1 MLQMTIT
8 TLFSPST
15 PKSFYLWKT
24 TELEAGYRRHQD
36 VELYLGEIVY
46 DSLGKVSAE
55 LERKRP
61 VKCQT
66 PTSTAPKK
74 KSKSINVKAVRYETL
89 HALKTK
95 RKLNIVYNLTKDKSE

>member
-1 MLQMTIT
+1 MIIP

-61 VKCQT
+61 VKSQT
-66 PTSTAPKK
+66 PKSTAPKK